1 MSDIGEEIISW
12 LHLDDDVS
20 KERDWPHY
28 VSDERCNSQL
38 ISCQL

>member
-1 MSDIGEEIISW
+1 MSDIGEEIILW

-28 VSDERCNSQL
+28 VLVVNYK
-38 ISCQL
+38 INH